1 MKFRETAIVSGGLL
15 TQQVTVFVTGVLI
28 ARYLGATGFGE
39 LGTLRGLSIFLL
51 IVTPLGLDLAL
62 LKHAAFYHERP
73 DELRTV
79 SRALR
84 LLVATLNFAILGFV
98 LAYAGPRLQVVY
110 QDISNFSNLC
120 AITALG
126 LVFAADV
133 QVSGALYRVA
143 DRVVP
148 YALIVNYSQ
157 PLVRLALSG
166 VVLALGGGVT
176 SIIWVNTVV
185 FAYTFVV
192 IAIADWGAGRG
203 AGRSGRVRAAPI
215 ELPAL
220 ARRVRLILSE
230 SLWMAASLL
239 VYQAMRFVDI
249 LILAALTSAK
259 VTGEYTA
266 MSNVAQLIQIYPN
279 AISQTLGPRIA
290 VLYRAGDLAGI
301 GDELQ
306 DYSRKA
312 AMLGGVLFGGVAVFG
327 TDLDLVFGQ
336 AFVFPWQLAVL
347 LAAGWYVS
355 ATLAPFGYVLSMTG
369 RHRQELAILTV
380 GAAVLVACLPLLI
393 PPFGSIGAA
402 LSVFIAFVSVNVI
415 RCVRVIRILGLNPLR
430 WRDALPPACFAGVA
444 LACSLAGNRLLAA
457 RSLPHLVAECSA
469 YLALAGLLYLV
480 AFATEPERAV
490 LIQGVTRRKRLS

>member
-1 MKFRETAIVSGGLL
+1 MKLRETAIVSAGLL
-15 TQQVTVFVTGVLI
+15 IQQVTVFVTGILI
-28 ARYLGATGFGE
+28 ARQLGATGFGE

-73 DELRTV
+73 GELRTV

-84 LLVATLNFAILGFV
+84 LLVATLNLAILALV
-98 LAYAGPRLQVVY
+98 AAYAGPQLQLVY
-110 QDISNFSNLC
+110 QDIANFSNLC

-157 PLVRLALSG
+157 PLVRLVLTGA
-166 VVLALGGGVT
+166 VLAFGGGVT
-176 SIIWVNTVV
+176 SIAWVNTVV

-192 IAIADWGAGRG
+192 IAVADRG
-203 AGRSGRVRAAPI
+203 ANRRAGAPAAPI

-239 VYQAMRFVDI
+239 VYQAMRFADI
-249 LILAALTSAK
+249 LILAALTSAQ

-290 VLYRAGDLAGI
+290 VLYQAGDPAGI
-301 GDELQ
+301 RDELQ

-312 AMLGGVLFGGVAVFG
+312 AILGGVLFGGVAVFG
-327 TDLDLVFGQ
+327 ADLDLVFGQ
-336 AFVFPWQLAVL
+336 AFSFPWQLAVL

-369 RHRQELAILTV
+369 RHRQELAILSV

-393 PPFGSIGAA
+393 PPLGSVGAA
-402 LSVFIAFVSVNVI
+402 LSVFIAFVAVNVI

-430 WRDALPPACFAGVA
+430 WQDALPPACFAGVA
-444 LACSLAGNRLLAA
+444 LACSLASNRLLAT

-490 LIQGVTRRKRLS
+490 LIQGVMRRRRLS